1 MYFIASATIVWACL
15 LYLSF
20 SVTGKILWLHISA
33 IYEKAEL
40 VAQLNSEFERVAPIS
55 MFYGEVSSPSL
66 AAEISQ
72 RIRAFYF
79 KEQPIGNETLHH
91 VVDVSLW

>member
-1 MYFIASATIVWACL
+1 MHV
-15 LYLSF
+15 
-20 SVTGKILWLHISA
+20 SA

-40 VAQLNSEFERVAPIS
+40 VAELNSEFERVAPIS
-55 MFYGEVSSPSL
+55 MFYGEVISASK

-79 KEQPIGNETLHH
+79 KEQPIGNDTLHK
-91 VVDVSLW
+91 VVDVSFW

>member
-1 MYFIASATIVWACL
+1 M
-15 LYLSF
+15 
-20 SVTGKILWLHISA
+20 LWLHISA

-40 VAQLNSEFERVAPIS
+40 VAELNAEFERVAPIT
-55 MFYGEVSSPSL
+55 MFYGEVTAPNV

-79 KEQPIGNETLHH
+79 KEQPIGNETLHK
-91 VVDVSLW
+91 VVDVSFW